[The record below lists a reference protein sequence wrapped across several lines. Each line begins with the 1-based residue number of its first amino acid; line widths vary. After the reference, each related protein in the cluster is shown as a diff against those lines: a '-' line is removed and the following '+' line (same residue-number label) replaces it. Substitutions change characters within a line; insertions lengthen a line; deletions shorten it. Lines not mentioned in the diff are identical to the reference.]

1 MIPGAPA
8 FATPR
13 LSGDPKLAFL
23 SVQFEGHG
31 ASIRDVWGPF
41 VCQNASEKGY
51 AAPWQNVWHYIAG
64 SEAGD

>member
-13 LSGDPKLAFL
+13 LGGDPKLAFL

-31 ASIRDVWGPF
+31 ASIRD
-41 VCQNASEKGY
+41 A
-51 AAPWQNVWHYIAG
+51 
-64 SEAGD
+64 